1 MAERDEFELSV
12 PICEQSDDSLRLSF
26 ATSRQNAIA
35 LQRIS
40 SLIVQV
46 RYQLRRAVI
55 PRNSALFVH
64 QSGDRYPSK
73 PIADGSK
80 APLALTRVSGAPKQ
94 PLVAS
99 LCRRGSF

>member
-1 MAERDEFELSV
+1 MAERPEFELSV
-12 PICEQSDDSLRLSF
+12 PIFEQSDDSLRLSF

-64 QSGDRYPSK
+64 QSGDRYPK

-99 LCRRGSF
+99 LCGRGSF